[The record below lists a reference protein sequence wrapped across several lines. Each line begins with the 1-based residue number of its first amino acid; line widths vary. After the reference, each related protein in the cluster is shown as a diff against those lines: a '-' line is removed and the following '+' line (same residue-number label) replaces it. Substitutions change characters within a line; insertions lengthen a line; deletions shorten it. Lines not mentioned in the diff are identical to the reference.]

1 YPKMQFY
8 LFLALVA
15 LFGMV
20 FGLPAGEV
28 LPKDQPVAA
37 TNLEDVADLG
47 GQHATEG
54 DRSARWLWKKW
65 GGHGGWG
72 GGWSSGYGGYGGGW
86 NRGYGG
92 GWRIYKSWW

>member
-1 YPKMQFY
+1 YPTMQFC
-8 LFLALVA
+8 LVLAFVA
-15 LFGMV
+15 LFGRV
-20 FGLPAGEV
+20 LALPAGENK
-28 LPKDQPVAA
+28 LQDKPVVA

-72 GGWSSGYGGYGGGW
+72 GGWSSGHDGW
-86 NRGYGG
+86 
-92 GWRIYKSWW
+92 

>member
-1 YPKMQFY
+1 MQFY

-20 FGLPAGEV
+20 LALPAGEDV
-28 LPKDQPVAA
+28 QQDQPVAA

-47 GQHATEG
+47 GQHATVG
-54 DRSARWLWKKW
+54 DRSARWLWKGW

-72 GGWSSGYGGYGGGW
+72 RGWGSGWHGGYRGGWHG
-86 NRGYGG
+86 GYGG